1 MPKKRK
7 KIDNIDELVNSGK
20 KKYVR
25 IAEGAELYS
34 VGKHTFESWVEEAKA
49 ARKIK
54 GVVLVNTDKIDAFIE
69 SFEEDY

>member
-7 KIDNIDELVNSGK
+7 KIDNIDELVNSSK

-34 VGKHTFESWVEEAKA
+34 VGKHV
-49 ARKIK
+49 
-54 GVVLVNTDKIDAFIE
+54 
-69 SFEEDY
+69 